1 MLKVIE
7 MNEKDRG
14 KELEIVKILEENARI
29 SDSEIAQMVELDEKE
44 VKGIIAELEHR
55 GIIRGYKAVVNHDKA
70 GIEIVQAIID
80 LKVSPERNMGY
91 DAIAERIA
99 RFPEVKSV
107 RLVSGEY
114 DLSVLVSGKTMHD
127 VAYFVAEKIAP
138 LEHVRNTVTHFLLKT
153 YKENGEIYGE
163 EEKGKRL
170 AVTL

>member
-1 MLKVIE
+1 

-14 KELEIVKILEENARI
+14 KELEIVKIVEENARI
-29 SDSEIAQMVELDEKE
+29 SDSEIARMVGMDEKE
-44 VKGIIAELEHR
+44 VKEIVADLER
-55 GIIRGYKAVVNHDKA
+55 KGIIRGYKAVVNYEKA

-114 DLSVLVSGKTMHD
+114 DLSVLVSGKTMHE

-153 YKENGEIYGE
+153 YKENGEVYGE